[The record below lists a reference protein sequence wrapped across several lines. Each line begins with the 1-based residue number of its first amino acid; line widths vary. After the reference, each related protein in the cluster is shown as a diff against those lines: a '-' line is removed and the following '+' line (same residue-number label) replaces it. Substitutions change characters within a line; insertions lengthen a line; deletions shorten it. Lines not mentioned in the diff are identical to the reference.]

1 MASLPGLGL
10 LFFVKAGLEGTG
22 FLTKLTKLT
31 DLTRWQDFREVG
43 CRYEA
48 VLWLFGFAAL

>member
-1 MASLPGLGL
+1 LTELTELTGLTGL
-10 LFFVKAGLEGTG
+10 K
-22 FLTKLTKLT
+22 K
-31 DLTRWQDFREVG
+31 WQDFREIG